1 MSENHYPHSVGRR
14 TLGLVRGHAAIVGAD
29 CVYFVDTGRV
39 GSSTRIE
46 LAGATDLAVVGE
58 QVWVA
63 AGEPASVHRFDVKGR
78 RVGQPIPLV
87 GAAKEGMFRPTA
99 VGSAGAV
106 WTGPPP
112 VMIAGDGKVTPI
124 PGEADCVI
132 PVSSGRWVACRRDR
146 VVLRD
151 PSAERWSV
159 PAVASQRVIDGAALL
174 DGRTATLVAGHG
186 KTPSQLLVIGLHDGS
201 IQHRVT
207 LTGIELVRF
216 AAARGYALLRSGART
231 LVLFDLRFGRV
242 LQEHTEDRDILD
254 VAIDSAGQAFIVRYG
269 DDADDI
275 AFCTVRELLAASR
288 SKPAVAA
295 PSHGD
300 IAEGAAEGAEGDVN
314 GAGADGE
321 LAGPAEAVTTEPLI
335 AQDAESAATGTVAA
349 GTAATGMAAT
359 STAGAGSAAT
369 RSAGAEF
376 YRGHAKL
383 VASAALAPRVE
394 RPVIP
399 PARATALL
407 DGYRP
412 LIAGFVGRAIALA
425 WDHGRIAFPNESHL
439 PFRDEVAGI
448 LGRMAGRAPDE
459 LVAAERQILEASEAA
474 RAAEAAIAPG
484 VSPLTALAEEHG
496 LSPVARLLLMLI
508 AGPSL
513 WGELARL
520 YGILGNDEQRPLVD
534 EQLLIQILE
543 GQVGRHEV
551 ARELDRDA
559 PLLRNGLVKTGAGR
573 MRPFIELTCE
583 PIVLRILRANGP
595 EHELHDIRIV
605 RATCSFEDLL
615 IPAATKDAIVDAIAA
630 ATAPGRIVV
639 RGRNGAG
646 RHTLLAAI
654 ATSVNRTLGII
665 DATAIVRDLRARIGQ
680 LRSALYRAHLLGL
693 LPCVD
698 GLETLASEDHAARDL
713 IAGVL
718 EEHPGPLAV
727 RLPWDGQPILR
738 PGHVAIDLPAL
749 SLAQRG
755 VCWDVLLRKHGV
767 YVRTPDEIAERF
779 GVGPGVID
787 RVCRRVAQATPAENK
802 NGTASNGNHDASD
815 GNASNGNDAAI
826 GDAAAGPRD
835 RSVEIEAAIRQH
847 LESRLGATSTRVAR
861 LATWARVVLPPD
873 IQESVLELIARIK
886 HRRTV
891 YDAWGFDQVLTT
903 ARGVTALFQG
913 GPGTGKTIVASAIAN
928 ELGMDLYRV
937 DLSRIM
943 SKWIG
948 ETEQNLAKLFDAA
961 EDGHAIILFDEADSL
976 FAKRTEVRTSV
987 DRYAN
992 LEVNYLLQRLD
1003 TFEGIAILTTNF
1015 GTAIDSAFKRR
1026 LSFRLT
1032 LPFPDEEAREALWR
1046 SHLPPQAPRLGSFD
1060 LADLARRYRLSG
1072 GYIRNAAVRAA
1083 FLAAEEQ
1090 SPLTQDH
1097 LERAIRAE
1105 FREIGKIAESGM
1117 LE

>member
-1 MSENHYPHSVGRR
+1 MGRR
-14 TLGLVRGHAAIVGAD
+14 TLGLVRGHAAIVGAG
-29 CVYFVDTGRV
+29 CVYFVDTERA
-39 GSSTRIE
+39 GSSTQVE
-46 LAGATDLAVVGE
+46 LSGIVDLAVVGD
-58 QVWVA
+58 QIWVA
-63 AGEPASVHRFDVKGR
+63 AGDPPSVHRFDVRGGR
-78 RVGQPIPLV
+78 AAPPIALLHKDGV
-87 GAAKEGMFRPTA
+87 FRPTA
-99 VGSAGAV
+99 VGPAGAV
-106 WTGPPP
+106 WSAAPPA
-112 VMIAGDGKVTPI
+112 MIAADGTVTPI
-124 PGEADCVI
+124 AGEPDCVVPI
-132 PVSSGRWVACRRDR
+132 SLGRWVACRRDR

-151 PSAERWSV
+151 PSTERWGV
-159 PAVASQRVIDGAALL
+159 PALGGQRAIDGAVLF
-174 DGRTATLVAGHG
+174 DGRTAALVVGHG
-186 KTPSQLLVIGLHDGS
+186 GTPGQLLVIGLHDGS
-201 IQHRVT
+201 LQHRVT

-216 AAARGYALLRSGART
+216 AAARGHALLLSGPRT

-242 LQEHTEDRDILD
+242 LQEHTESRDILD
-254 VAIDSAGQAFIVRYG
+254 VAIDHAGQAFIVRYG
-269 DDADDI
+269 DDPDDI
-275 AFCTVRELLAASR
+275 AFCTVRELLAAAR
-288 SKPAVAA
+288 SKPAAEAEPETKTEPA
-295 PSHGD
+295 PPE
-300 IAEGAAEGAEGDVN
+300 ALAAEPLVAPVAE
-314 GAGADGE
+314 
-321 LAGPAEAVTTEPLI
+321 PAPPP
-335 AQDAESAATGTVAA
+335 
-349 GTAATGMAAT
+349 
-359 STAGAGSAAT
+359 
-369 RSAGAEF
+369 GAEF
-376 YRGHAKL
+376 YRGHAPLSPSAVL
-383 VASAALAPRVE
+383 VPRAE
-394 RPVIP
+394 RPIIA
-399 PARATALL
+399 PARATVLL
-407 DGYRP
+407 DTYRP
-412 LIAGFVGRAIALA
+412 LIAAFVGRAIALA
-425 WDHGRIAFPNESHL
+425 WDDGRIAFPNESHL
-439 PFRDEVAGI
+439 PFRGEVTGI

-459 LVAAERQILEASEAA
+459 IVTAERQILEASEAA

-484 VSPLTALAEEHG
+484 VSPLTALAEEYG
-496 LSPVARLLLMLI
+496 LSPVARLLLLLI

-520 YGILGNDEQRPLVD
+520 YGILGNDEQRPLID
-534 EQLLIQILE
+534 EQLLIQILDD
-543 GQVGRHEV
+543 QVGRHEV
-551 ARELDRDA
+551 ARELDRGA
-559 PLLRNGLVKTGAGR
+559 PLVRHGIIKPGGGR

-595 EHELHDIRIV
+595 ERELDDV
-605 RATCSFEDLL
+605 RLVPTACAFEDLL
-615 IPAATKDAIVDAIAA
+615 IPAATKDAIVRALAA
-630 ATAPGRIVV
+630 AAGPGRIAI
-639 RGRNGAG
+639 RGRIGAG
-646 RHTLLAAI
+646 RHTLLAAL
-654 ATSVNRTLGII
+654 AASASRTLGVI
-665 DATAIVRDLRARIGQ
+665 DATAIVRDLRARVGQ

-713 IAGVL
+713 IAGVFD
-718 EEHPGPLAV
+718 EHPGPLAV

-738 PGHVAIDLPAL
+738 PGHVLIDLPAL

-755 VCWDVLLRKHGV
+755 ACWNVVLRKHGV
-767 YVRTPDEIAERF
+767 YVRASDELAERF
-779 GVGPGVID
+779 GVGPGVVV
-787 RVCRRVAQATPAENK
+787 RVCRRIAGSPEPARA
-802 NGTASNGNHDASD
+802 NGAGEE
-815 GNASNGNDAAI
+815 
-826 GDAAAGPRD
+826 AAGQPRD
-835 RSVEIEAAIRQH
+835 RSLELEAAVRQH
-847 LESRLGATSTRVAR
+847 LETRLGATSTRVAR
-861 LATWARVVLPPD
+861 LATWSRVVLPLD

-913 GPGTGKTIVASAIAN
+913 GPGTGKTLVASAIAN

-976 FAKRTEVRTSV
+976 FAKRTEIRTSV

-1015 GTAIDSAFKRR
+1015 GTAIDNAFKRR